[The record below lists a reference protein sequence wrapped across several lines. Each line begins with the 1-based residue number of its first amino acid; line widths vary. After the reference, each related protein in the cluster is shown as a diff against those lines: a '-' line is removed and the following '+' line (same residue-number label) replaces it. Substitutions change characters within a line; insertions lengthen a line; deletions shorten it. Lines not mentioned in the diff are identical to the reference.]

1 MLLRPQRG
9 LARCPTS
16 CPSAQVG
23 KLFVSTSSKPN
34 RSQNYPWRALES
46 SQAHRVASDR
56 CLRVSEHFILL
67 LSSILLWSILI
78 SQLHW
83 FSGSTYQQ
91 SPIHSPVLWYQTR
104 AGIEPAIAWMVFRAT
119 QIAYHYHWRQGQLW
133 IATQNQKVAQAWSF
147 ESSQNYRSMDFY
159 GRNKYGS

>member
-67 LSSILLWSILI
+67 LSSILL
-78 SQLHW
+78 
-83 FSGSTYQQ
+83 
-91 SPIHSPVLWYQTR
+91 
-104 AGIEPAIAWMVFRAT
+104 
-119 QIAYHYHWRQGQLW
+119 
-133 IATQNQKVAQAWSF
+133 
-147 ESSQNYRSMDFY
+147 
-159 GRNKYGS
+159 